1 MRRYSLRRLVWAGP
15 LATIIA
21 IVATLFYYAVTRA
34 FGEEYLMPMNSSGS
48 LLRPMP
54 AAMPVVAIVF
64 VGLVATC
71 FFGLLARFSPKPATV
86 FLSVAIAALIL
97 SFGGS
102 FYLPAST
109 LPTKILLFGM
119 NIIAGVIIAGGIL
132 VMSRNKGN
140 HPRL

>member
-1 MRRYSLRRLVWAGP
+1 MRGYSLRRLAWAGP

-34 FGEEYLMPMNSSGS
+34 FGEDYLMPMNSTGT
-48 LLRPMP
+48 LLHPMP

-64 VGLVATC
+64 VGMAATL
-71 FFGLLARFSPKPATV
+71 FFGLLVRYSPKPATV
-86 FLSVAIAALIL
+86 FLSVAITALIL

-102 FYLPAST
+102 FYLPASA
-109 LPTKILLFGM
+109 LHTKILLGGM
-119 NIIAGVIIAGGIL
+119 NIIAAMIIAGGIL

-140 HPRL
+140 HSPL